1 MCTECC
7 SQIQP
12 SAVLLE
18 LYISMNCFR
27 YGHFVYRRAAI
38 VWGAQ
43 LSEQSVNAVI
53 IRSYFQLLFKDP
65 STWLGSYGRGNN
77 IRTRPFFQVIDWHA
91 LQERR
96 VKPPEKLEIV
106 EVSSTDPVFISCHK
120 QLLLT
125 SQGNLGNKGIIT
137 STTVMKKCKFR
148 YVLCWKGGTLML
160 VHTGM
165 NMHAC
170 LCQYIV

>member
-120 QLLLT
+120 QLLLPL
-125 SQGNLGNKGIIT
+125 QGKLGT
-137 STTVMKKCKFR
+137 STTVVKK
-148 YVLCWKGGTLML
+148 
-160 VHTGM
+160 
-165 NMHAC
+165 
-170 LCQYIV
+170 

>member
-1 MCTECC
+1 MYTECC
-7 SQIQP
+7 SKIQ
-12 SAVLLE
+12 SSVMLLE
-18 LYISMNCFR
+18 LYISMNRFR
-27 YGHFVYRRAAI
+27 YGRFVYRHAAI

-43 LSEQSVNAVI
+43 LKWTKCKCSNYSFLFPV
-53 IRSYFQLLFKDP
+53 LFKDP
-65 STWLGSYGRGNN
+65 SLWLGSYSRVDNV
-77 IRTRPFFQVIDWHA
+77 RTQPFFWVIDWHA

-96 VKPPEKLEIV
+96 VKPPEKPEIA